1 MAIRVANLSQPL
13 TDRPD
18 RSAGYL
24 DEPVSIKNP
33 ERLTEWPR
41 TSEGSDLL
49 HVIGQIKGKA
59 GRGPELPSLLQK
71 LSNAALGV
79 LGYVKS

>member
-1 MAIRVANLSQPL
+1 MRVANLSQP
-13 TDRPD
+13 PD
-18 RSAGYL
+18 HSAGYL
-24 DEPVSIKNP
+24 DEPVSVRDP
-33 ERLTEWPR
+33 SRLSEWPQ
-41 TSEGSDLL
+41 TSDGSDLL
-49 HVIGQIKGKA
+49 HLIGQIKGKA